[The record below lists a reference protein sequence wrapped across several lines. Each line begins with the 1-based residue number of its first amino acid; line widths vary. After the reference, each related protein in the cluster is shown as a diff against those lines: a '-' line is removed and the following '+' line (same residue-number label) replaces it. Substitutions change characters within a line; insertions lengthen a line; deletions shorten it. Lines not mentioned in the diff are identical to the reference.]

1 MEHNDLDS
9 HRIRL
14 HGPEDFEGMRKAG
27 RLAADVLDFIT
38 PYVQP
43 GITTAELDR
52 LCATYIR
59 DHGGICAPMGYRGYP
74 KSTCISVNHV
84 VCHGI
89 PGDKRLQ
96 SGDILNIDV
105 TPIVDGWHGDSSR
118 MYLCGDV
125 SVKAKKLVDATYE
138 ALMIGIAKVKPGA
151 TLGDIGH
158 AIQQFAEGLR
168 YSVVRDF
175 CGHGLGRVFH
185 EPPSVLHFGRPGQG
199 AVLKEGMFFTIEPM
213 INAGRH
219 DVKILGDGWTAVT
232 KDKSLSAQFEHSIGV
247 TADGCEIFTASR
259 AGFTKPPYP
268 VVEVPASA

>member
-1 MEHNDLDS
+1 VEHNDLDS

-14 HGPEDFEGMRKAG
+14 HGPEEFEGMRKAG
-27 RLAADVLDFIT
+27 RLAALALDFIT

-43 GITTAELDR
+43 GITTGELDR
-52 LCATYIR
+52 LCAAFIG

-96 SGDILNIDV
+96 NGDILNIDV
-105 TPIVDGWHGDSSR
+105 TPIVEGWHGDSSR

-125 SVKAKKLVDATYE
+125 SVKARKLVDVTYD

-151 TLGDIGH
+151 TLGDVGH
-158 AIQQFAEGLR
+158 AIQQYAESNR

-185 EPPSVLHFGRPGQG
+185 EPPSVLHFGKPGQG
-199 AVLKEGMFFTIEPM
+199 VVLREGMFFTIEPM
-213 INAGRH
+213 VNAGRH

-247 TADGCEIFTASR
+247 TADGCEIFTASP

-268 VVEVPASA
+268 VVEAAAGV